1 MIDLITKRGRSGIKA
16 DELMRIRGYIAGKW
30 KKKWPQDPQ
39 KQEVGDLFHSI
50 QFNQR
55 KYQ

>member
-16 DELMRIRGYIAGKW
+16 DELMRIRGYFAGKW

-39 KQEVGDLFHSI
+39 KQEVGDFFHSI